1 VNAEIIDKRTLWEGW
16 SRLLAVR
23 VRTAHG
29 NEVTRTVEDH
39 GSAAAVLPYDPARRM
54 ALLVR
59 QLRVPMLLAHAMAS
73 TLEAPAGL
81 VDSGDP
87 ALCVRREAMEEAG
100 LRLGEVQAIGR
111 VFPMPGVS
119 TEAIDLFLAEYRSED
134 RVGQGGGLAE
144 EQEEIEVVEVALA
157 ELAGLADRGALHD
170 LKTLALVQALRH
182 RRPDLF
188 G

>member
-1 VNAEIIDKRTLWEGW
+1 MNAEIIDKRTLWEGW

-29 NEVTRTVEDH
+29 SEVTRTVEDH

-87 ALCVRREAMEEAG
+87 ALCVRR
-100 LRLGEVQAIGR
+100 
-111 VFPMPGVS
+111 
-119 TEAIDLFLAEYRSED
+119 DC
-134 RVGQGGGLAE
+134 
-144 EQEEIEVVEVALA
+144 VEVDTRCVERRCARRRNTRA
-157 ELAGLADRGALHD
+157 RR
-170 LKTLALVQALRH
+170 TSTYTIVVVQ
-182 RRPDLF
+182 
-188 G
+188 